1 MSEEE
6 RRYLGRSVERKVRE
20 YLEEVCGEECRD
32 LALKMLDAYTYGG
45 QRGLAELLERV
56 VEGEDGDTD

>member
-20 YLEEVCGEECRD
+20 YLEKNCEEECRE
-32 LALKMLDAYTYGG
+32 LALSILEAYTYGG
-45 QRGLAELLERV
+45 QRGLRKLLEDF
-56 VEGEDGDTD
+56 VEGEDVDSD